1 MCFFS
6 RRTPSP
12 PPAAA
17 ALPPAKAP
25 DPVVDTSVPEP
36 KKLTDV
42 EDVKKVKYG
51 DAGNK
56 KASQNAKKIG
66 SDSLKI
72 NLNTPAKGGSSGG
85 LNV

>member
-12 PPAAA
+12 PPPAAT
-17 ALPPAKAP
+17 LPPAKSP
-25 DPVVDTSVPEP
+25 NPVVDTTVPEA
-36 KKLTDV
+36 KKVTDV
-42 EDVKKVKYG
+42 DDVKKVSYG

-56 KASQNAKKIG
+56 KATQQSKRAG

-72 NLNTPAKGGSSGG
+72 NLNTGPGGSSGG

>member
-17 ALPPAKAP
+17 TLPPAKAVNP
-25 DPVVDTSVPEP
+25 TVDTTVPTA
-36 KKLTDV
+36 KKVTDT
-42 EDVKKVKYG
+42 EDVKKISYG

-56 KASQNAKKIG
+56 KASQKTKRVG

-72 NLNTPAKGGSSGG
+72 NLNTGTGGSSGG

>member
-17 ALPPAKAP
+17 TLPPAKAVNP
-25 DPVVDTSVPEP
+25 TVDTTVPAP
-36 KKLTDV
+36 KKVTDT
-42 EDVKKVKYG
+42 EDVKKVSYG
-51 DAGNK
+51 DSGNK
-56 KASQNAKKIG
+56 KAAQKTKRVG

-72 NLNTPAKGGSSGG
+72 NLNTAPGGSSGG

>member
-12 PPAAA
+12 PPPAAT
-17 ALPPAKAP
+17 LPPAKSP
-25 DPVVDTSVPEP
+25 NPVVDTTVPEA
-36 KKLTDV
+36 KKVTDV
-42 EDVKKVKYG
+42 DDVKKVSYG

-56 KASQNAKKIG
+56 KASQQSKRVG

-72 NLNTPAKGGSSGG
+72 NLNTGTGGSSGG